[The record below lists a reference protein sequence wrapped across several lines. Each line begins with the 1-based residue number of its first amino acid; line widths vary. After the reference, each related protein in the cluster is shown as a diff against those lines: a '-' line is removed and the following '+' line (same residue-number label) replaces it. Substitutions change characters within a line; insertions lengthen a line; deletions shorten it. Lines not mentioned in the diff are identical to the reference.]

1 MSNFTQRRKVA
12 KMFRIS
18 TFFLLFALSL
28 LALPNILW
36 LNIEDLD
43 ETLGCYGDEY
53 AITPH
58 LDKLAKESILYRNAF
73 ANAPICAPARNCLI
87 TGMYPTSLG
96 GQHLRSE
103 VKLPEEI
110 RPFPNYLK
118 EAGYFVTN
126 YAKTDYNFSPDGIFH
141 YWKKDMA
148 PWRKR
153 AGQHKGKPFFSY
165 FVFGTTHEGP
175 GNFRDRY
182 DAATKDMDPSKFH
195 DPKGAPL
202 PPYYPDTPKF
212 RELWTRYYDL
222 VSAMDEQIGEVIANL
237 KDDGLYDDTI
247 IWFFSDHGHGMPRH
261 KRWLL
266 DSGLRVPLLIRIPEK
281 YKHLAAGIK
290 PGSETEQMVSFVDFV
305 PTVMSQAGL
314 KIPEHMQGRPFLGE
328 KTGKP
333 CKYIYGA
340 RDRADDL
347 FEISRA
353 VHDGRFIYVRHF
365 LPHIPYMPGGR
376 ILGGSHKE
384 SIVELRRVRDEGILD
399 PAKSYHFWSPR
410 KPVEELYDL
419 KNDPYEIHNLAKG
432 SDHKSKLLEMRK
444 ELKDWILRNKDTG
457 FLHEAE
463 YQLRA
468 LNSTVYEMA
477 QSEEYDIEIVYAA
490 AESATLD
497 ATDSE
502 LRGMLKDCDS
512 GVRYWGAVG
521 MLSQKIQDAASIEA
535 LTSVLSDKS
544 PSVAIAAAEAL
555 CLIGESDVAL
565 PILNQYIASSHPWVA
580 LQAARA
586 MHDIGEHAKPSV
598 KRIEEVRKSLE
609 SDGGR
614 RRYKDFNYASFTGWA
629 LEWALINCGAA
640 TVEQFE

>member
-1 MSNFTQRRKVA
+1 
-12 KMFRIS
+12 MFCFIS
-18 TFFLLFALSL
+18 VFLLFASSL
-28 LALPNILW
+28 LAKPNILW

-58 LDKLAKESILYRNAF
+58 LDQLAKEGILYRNAF

-96 GQHLRSE
+96 GQHLRCE

-110 RPFPNYLK
+110 QPFPNYLK
-118 EAGYFVTN
+118 EAGYYVTN

-153 AGQHKGKPFFSY
+153 AGAHKDKPFFSY

-182 DAATKDMDPSKFH
+182 EAATQNLPKSKLH
-195 DPKGAPL
+195 DPKKAPV

-237 KDDGLYDDTI
+237 KEDGLYEDTI

-266 DSGLRVPLLIRIPEK
+266 DSGLRVPLLIRLPEM
-281 YKHLAAGIK
+281 YKHLAAGFK

-314 KIPEHMQGRPFLGE
+314 KIPKHMQGRPFLGQE
-328 KTGKP
+328 MGAP
-333 CKYIYGA
+333 RKYIYGA

-399 PAKSYHFWSPR
+399 PKKSYHFWSKR

-419 KNDPYEIHNLAKG
+419 KSDPYEINNLANCP
-432 SDHKSKLLEMRK
+432 DHETKLLEMRR
-444 ELKDWILRNKDTG
+444 ELKSWILRNKDTG

-468 LNSTVYEMA
+468 LDSTVYEMD
-477 QSEEYDIEIVYAA
+477 QSEEYNIERIYAA

-497 ATDSE
+497 AAASE
-502 LRGMLKDCDS
+502 LRDMLKACDS

-521 MLSQKIQDAASIEA
+521 MLSQKIQDDESIEA
-535 LTSVLSDKS
+535 LKSVLHDKS

-555 CLIGESDVAL
+555 CLIGEPKAGL
-565 PILNQYIASSHPWVA
+565 PVLNEYIASSYPWVA

-586 MHDIGEHAKPSV
+586 MHDIGEVAKPSV

-609 SDGGR
+609 GKPGSR
-614 RRYKDFNYASFTGWA
+614 RRYRDFNYASFTGWA
-629 LEWALINCGAA
+629 LEWACCYSG
-640 TVEQFE
+640 TV